1 MSFGAVGGLG
11 TASARPPRSDGG
23 PLIIASVPPYG
34 NDGPRRRG
42 RPPSPLGLPR
52 LRGPPR
58 FPTAVE
64 NSRSAAR
71 PVYHRRAHLRTS
83 TRRSFPPMA
92 TARST
97 SRSSK
102 DTYLGRVVAGRYRL
116 EALLGEGGMG
126 VVYRA
131 RHVLI
136 DRVVAL
142 KLIRPDLRGETHL
155 RAWMLREARAANRV
169 DHAHIVEIHDVGET
183 EEGELYLV
191 MEYLTGTSL
200 SSEIAKGQMPITRAV
215 DILEQMTAALSRA
228 HDLGV
233 VHRDLKSDN
242 IMLTTR
248 GGRRDFVKILDFGLA
263 ALARDPRLAPKGA
276 VFGTPEYMSPEQA
289 RGDDAVPTSDLYALG
304 ILFFEMTTGQLP
316 FRSSDRDTLLEMQ
329 RSSPSP
335 RPVTLRQDLPDTA
348 ERIILRL
355 LEKDP
360 RRRFRDGHHLS
371 EQLKALQRTLPST
384 TWEVQQ
390 QAEPPAA
397 APPPPPAPT
406 PGVVEWSRRAAY
418 FARMV
423 ARAYPNGRAP
433 ADVQQAAD
441 QMWETAARA
450 SRLEG
455 ELASHQ
461 KKLEAIER
469 RGRALRAE
477 IGRKVEELAEEESR
491 TLRDAAAERERV
503 SSLQQRLG
511 EANQRWEAAHQ
522 RAIQAAAG
530 SDGQTMRAAFEEV
543 GGMRSR
549 AQTLQ
554 EIIQENQQR
563 VQTKE
568 NAAADLRR
576 QIDELRAQLQR
587 YSDALENDLSA
598 GRERIATRV
607 REALGYEKTFAQAS
621 EVLMTH
627 LADRPECSELIE
639 ELRTEEA
646 RFNRRAE
653 QSQVAPAAPPDRL
666 IKA

>member
-1 MSFGAVGGLG
+1 
-11 TASARPPRSDGG
+11 
-23 PLIIASVPPYG
+23 
-34 NDGPRRRG
+34 
-42 RPPSPLGLPR
+42 
-52 LRGPPR
+52 
-58 FPTAVE
+58 
-64 NSRSAAR
+64 
-71 PVYHRRAHLRTS
+71 
-83 TRRSFPPMA
+83 MA

>member
-1 MSFGAVGGLG
+1 
-11 TASARPPRSDGG
+11 
-23 PLIIASVPPYG
+23 
-34 NDGPRRRG
+34 
-42 RPPSPLGLPR
+42 
-52 LRGPPR
+52 
-58 FPTAVE
+58 
-64 NSRSAAR
+64 
-71 PVYHRRAHLRTS
+71 
-83 TRRSFPPMA
+83 MA
-92 TARST
+92 TARS
-97 SRSSK
+97 RSGSTK

-183 EEGELYLV
+183 EDGELYLV

-200 SSEIAKGQMPITRAV
+200 SAEVGKGQQTLTRAV
-215 DILEQMTAALSRA
+215 DILEQMTAALARA

-242 IMLTTR
+242 IMLTVR

-263 ALARDPRLAPKGA
+263 HLARDPRLAPKGA

-289 RGDDAVPTSDLYALG
+289 RGDD
-304 ILFFEMTTGQLP
+304 
-316 FRSSDRDTLLEMQ
+316 RDTLLEMQ
-329 RSSPSP
+329 RTAPAP
-335 RPVTLRQDLPDTA
+335 RPSTLRKDLPEAA
-348 ERIILRL
+348 EKIILRL
-355 LEKDP
+355 LEKDA

-371 EQLKALQRTLPST
+371 EELKALQRTLPST

-390 QAEPPAA
+390 QAEPPPAA
-397 APPPPPAPT
+397 APPPAAPT

-433 ADVQQAAD
+433 AEVQQAAD
-441 QMWETAARA
+441 HMWELSARA

-491 TLRDAAAERERV
+491 TLREAAAERGRV
-503 SSLQQRLG
+503 EELQRKLG
-511 EANQRWEAAHQ
+511 DANRDWEGAHQ
-522 RAIQAAAG
+522 RATQVGATADAA
-530 SDGQTMRAAFEEV
+530 MVRLAFEEV
-543 GGMRSR
+543 GAARAR

-554 EIIQENQQR
+554 EVIADHQTR
-563 VQTKE
+563 VQAREKV
-568 NAAADLRR
+568 ASDLRR
-576 QIDELRAQLQR
+576 QIEELRAQLQR

-607 REALGYEKTFAQAS
+607 REALGYESSFVQSS
-621 EVLMTH
+621 ETLMNH
-627 LADRPECSELIE
+627 LKDRPECGELLK
-639 ELRTEEA
+639 ELRMAEA
-646 RFNRRAE
+646 KFQRPHEA
-653 QSQVAPAAPPDRL
+653 SDVVPAPAPRRNV
-666 IKA
+666 